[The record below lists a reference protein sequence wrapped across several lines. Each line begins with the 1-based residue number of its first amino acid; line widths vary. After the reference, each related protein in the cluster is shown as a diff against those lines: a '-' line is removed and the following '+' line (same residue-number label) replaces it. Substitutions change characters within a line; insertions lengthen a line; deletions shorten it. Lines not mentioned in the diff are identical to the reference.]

1 MRSSGSLK
9 LSNAG
14 EWQLG
19 FTKMTDY
26 ARVQNPDE
34 REVAMVRKRGSLKLS
49 NAGE

>member
-19 FTKMTDY
+19 FTKMMDY
-26 ARVQNPDE
+26 SRVQNPDG
-34 REVAMVRKRGSLKLS
+34 REVAVVRKRGSLKLS